1 MSLLFLKQFTLLTFF
16 FLWPFHYSIY
26 GSFTTYKT
34 QTFLIKHLSSRKRV
48 FISLMNKITLIQFI
62 KLKIKPINVLWVFD
76 AVCFISHVIQHCNVF
91 SPCILKYVL
100 SLDFNCLLGFGIAVF
115 SPPSCLPDL
124 HQALSFGRCFETNVF
139 RGEVSLSI
147 TAVPNSTTKCSEL
160 EGTTKDHGV
169 QFWSTANLQ
178 ILEDP
183 NAGMSWAAAQC
194 VQPALHSSHG
204 TKHAIKSKSLLAA
217 WSPWGLTLAPA
228 VAGRNLLGD
237 LCTSQGLLHLS
248 AGWTNTFLWTGSS
261 LGTGCDTSCMF
272 NFNFFTLSESLFWSI
287 FLEKNKPQKIV
298 ISCLGWKDR
307 LDLHQPYMYCLFFP
321 QKTDKRCATKMK
333 A

>member
-169 QFWSTANLQ
+169 QFWSTTNLQ

-217 WSPWGLTLAPA
+217 WSPWGLTQPPLWLLLWQGGTCWGISALPKGSYTSLQDEPTHSSELAA
-228 VAGRNLLGD
+228 AWVLGVMLLACLILIFS
-237 LCTSQGLLHLS
+237 LCQSHYFE
-248 AGWTNTFLWTGSS
+248 AFFWKKINHKKLWS
-261 LGTGCDTSCMF
+261 L
-272 NFNFFTLSESLFWSI
+272 
-287 FLEKNKPQKIV
+287 V
-298 ISCLGWKDR
+298 
-307 LDLHQPYMYCLFFP
+307 
-321 QKTDKRCATKMK
+321 
-333 A
+333 